1 MSLQNKISIDVSAI
15 NPITKEYNYAT
26 VTLPATP
33 MEIEDA
39 FQKARVIK
47 GGEYFV
53 EIISSPKV
61 PKLGEVYIDGGKN
74 VIELNLLAK
83 KLSLLDDDQ
92 LTVFNALFENSIG
105 DDMMAPSLEELI
117 NMTDGLG
124 KVIPVQG
131 ITTDEQLGEFVIDN
145 NLSEVLQTASD
156 DVLEYVSTK
165 IVGQK
170 FRKME
175 NGVFYNGAYIP
186 LGAYEKQYGYK
197 SPPKEQLEVK
207 NSCAFALN
215 IAEAPVN
222 DSEETAGSAEWI
234 YLPEDKEYINGIAKI
249 HNEDCIEDCVFYD
262 FKSAFKSIN
271 SEVFGDMQDF
281 DKLNEIAARYTRLD
295 AANRIKF
302 KAVVEKVEPQ
312 TLDEVLEISDNLSRY
327 EHSYYSVSE
336 GDFAMEYLARQLPA
350 NFDMNA
356 FDKREVRNFGERTI
370 MGIGATVTD
379 YGIVS
384 AKDQSLYETI
394 TAIANEQAEE
404 YHEELESQDEG
415 YGGMTM

>member
-1 MSLQNKISIDVSAI
+1 MSLQNKISIDVSAV

-39 FQKARVIK
+39 FQKARVTK
-47 GGEYFV
+47 SGEYFV

-61 PKLGEVYIDGGKN
+61 PKLGEVRIDGEEN

-92 LTVFNALFENSIG
+92 LTVFNALFENSID

-124 KVIPVQG
+124 KVIPIHG

-156 DVLEYVSTK
+156 DVLEYVSAK

-170 FRKME
+170 FREME

-186 LGAYEKQYGYK
+186 LGVYEKQYGYK

-207 NSCAFALN
+207 NNYAFALN

-234 YLPEDKEYINGIAKI
+234 YLPEDKKYINGIAKI

-262 FKSAFKSIN
+262 FRSVFKCIDSQ
-271 SEVFGDMQDF
+271 VFGDMQDF
-281 DKLNEIAARYTRLD
+281 DKLNEIAARYVRLD

-302 KAVVEKVEPQ
+302 KAVVEKTEPQ

-356 FDKREVRNFGERTI
+356 FDKREVRNFGERTL
-370 MGIGATVTD
+370 MGIEATVTD

-394 TAIANEQAEE
+394 TAVANEQAEC
-404 YHEELESQDEG
+404 YEEIESQDEG
-415 YGGMTM
+415 YGGITM